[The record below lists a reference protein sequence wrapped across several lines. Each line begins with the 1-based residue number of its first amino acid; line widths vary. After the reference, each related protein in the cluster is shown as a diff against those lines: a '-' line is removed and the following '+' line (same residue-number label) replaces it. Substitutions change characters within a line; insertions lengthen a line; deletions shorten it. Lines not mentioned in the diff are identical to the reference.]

1 MSHRI
6 LIIAVLVC
14 VSILSV
20 LLIFRGGAVSGSEG
34 ASSDAQGPT
43 QVTTATL
50 APERVVLIDELP
62 GRVAAYRR
70 VEMRPQV
77 GGIIK
82 KRFAEGGTQVEAG
95 EILFEI
101 DPALLLAD
109 LETARAGLTRAEGA
123 VEHARRGL
131 ERAEA
136 LVASNATSRKNYE
149 DARNELA
156 TAQAN
161 LAEARAVFRRRQL
174 DLDFATIRSPI
185 KGYVG
190 RALADEGALAST
202 SSQTELAVVQE
213 LDRVYVDLRL
223 PAAKLDGLQSA
234 AEQGLGPVEILDAEG
249 KPHPRPGTLV
259 LSDVTVDTGTGNAT
273 VRIEVENPGL
283 RLLPGMY
290 VRARIP
296 RGLLPDA
303 LLVPEDAVVRNGAGG
318 AQIVVVAGD
327 GRAERRD
334 VVLGDAIGRR
344 LVVTSGL
351 KAGEVIVIRGQDRL
365 QDGMTVT
372 PVTASQDAAP
382 ATDKL

>member
-1 MSHRI
+1 MSHRVSI
-6 LIIAVLVC
+6 FAVFVC

-20 LLIFRGGAVSGSEG
+20 LLIFGGDAASESDIG
-34 ASSDAQGPT
+34 SSDGHNPT

-50 APERVVLIDELP
+50 APERVILIDELP
-62 GRVAAYRR
+62 GRVVAYRR
-70 VEMRPQV
+70 VEIRPQV

-95 EILFEI
+95 AILFKI
-101 DPALLLAD
+101 DPALLLVD
-109 LETARAGLTRAEGA
+109 LETAKAGMARAEGA
-123 VEHARRGL
+123 MAHAQQGL
-131 ERAEA
+131 KRAEA
-136 LVASNATSRKNYE
+136 LVASNTMSRKHYE

-161 LAEARAVFRRRQL
+161 LAEARAVFHRRQL

-190 RALADEGALAST
+190 RKLADEGALASI

-223 PAAKLDGLQSA
+223 SATKLNGLQSA
-234 AEQGLGPVEILDAEG
+234 AAQGLGPVEILDAEG

-259 LSDVTVDTGTGNAT
+259 LSDVTVDTETGNAT

-290 VRARIP
+290 VRARLP

-303 LLVPEDAVVRNGAGG
+303 LLVPEDAVIRNGTGG
-318 AQIVVVAGD
+318 AQIVVVAKD

-334 VVLGDAIGRR
+334 VILGDAIGRR

-351 KAGEVIVIRGQDRL
+351 KAGEVIVIRGQDRV
-365 QDGMTVT
+365 QDGITVN
-372 PVTASQDAAP
+372 PVTAPQDTAL
-382 ATDKL
+382 ATDKF

>member
-1 MSHRI
+1 MPHRSSAAAFAVCM
-6 LIIAVLVC
+6 IALSLLLFFRDGAAS
-14 VSILSV
+14 VSE
-20 LLIFRGGAVSGSEG
+20 AV
-34 ASSDAQGPT
+34 SSDAQAPT
-43 QVTTATL
+43 QVTTAHVV
-50 APERVVLIDELP
+50 PERVVLIDELP

-70 VEMRPQV
+70 VEIRPQV

-82 KRFAEGGTQVEAG
+82 KRLAEGGSQVKAG

-101 DPALLLAD
+101 DPAVLLTN
-109 LETARAGLTRAEGA
+109 LETAQAGLTRAQGA
-123 VEHARRGL
+123 EQHARRGV

-136 LVASNATSRKNYE
+136 LVASNAASRKSYE
-149 DARNELA
+149 DARNELVM
-156 TAQAN
+156 AQAN

-190 RALADEGALAST
+190 YTLADEGALAST
-202 SSQTELAVVQE
+202 SSQKELAVVQE

-223 PAAKLDGLQSA
+223 PAVKLDGLQSA
-234 AEQGLGPVEILDAEG
+234 AEQGLGSVEILNAEG
-249 KPHPRPGTLV
+249 KPHPSPGTLV
-259 LSDVTVDTGTGNAT
+259 ASDVTVDTGTGNAT

-344 LVVTSGL
+344 LVVISGL

-365 QDGMTVT
+365 QDGAPVA
-372 PVTASQDAAP
+372 PVTALQDGVLV
-382 ATDKL
+382 TNKV